1 MTVTRIERVSLKTLA
16 GIIKDHLLWRKQL
29 IKLARADLVK
39 TYSGAALGWA
49 WAIIQPTIFVLV
61 LWFAFSVGLRID
73 HEVNGCPYIL
83 WVLAGMIPW
92 FYMRDMIGQCSGAIL
107 RYKYLVTK
115 MKFPICTIP
124 TFVGMAKLIVHFFL
138 LGIMV
143 FIFLVFGH
151 FPGEYI
157 LQLPLYMALMVVFFT
172 FWALF
177 SSMLSAMSRDFF
189 NLVKSFVTPI
199 FWLSGIM
206 YNVSSIQV
214 GWIQKA
220 MLFNPVS
227 YFAEGYRNIFIYER
241 WIWED
246 GTKFLCFLA
255 VLVIMI
261 IGAIWAYRRTEKE
274 IPDIL

>member
-1 MTVTRIERVSLKTLA
+1 MKTLA
-16 GIIKDHLLWRKQL
+16 VVVRDHLLWRKQL
-29 IKLARADLVK
+29 FKLAKADLVK

-61 LWFAFSVGLRID
+61 LWFAFSVGLRIN
-73 HEVNGCPYIL
+73 HQVNGYPYIL

-92 FYMRDMIGQCSGAIL
+92 FYMRDMIGQCSGSII
-107 RYKYLVTK
+107 RYRYLVTK

-138 LGIMV
+138 LGIMI
-143 FIFLVFGH
+143 FIFIVFGH
-151 FPGEYI
+151 FPGIYI
-157 LQLPLYMALMVVFFT
+157 VQLPVYMALMIMFFT

-189 NLVKSFVTPI
+189 NLIKSFVTPM

-206 YNVSSIQV
+206 YDVNSIHV
-214 GWIQKA
+214 AWIQKV

-227 YFAEGYRNIFIYER
+227 YFAEGYRNMFIYER
-241 WIWED
+241 WLWED
-246 GTKFLCFLA
+246 MTGFMCFLIVFA
-255 VLVIMI
+255 VMI
-261 IGAIWAYRRTEKE
+261 AGAMWAYRRTEKE